1 MRQIFNQFTVDLF
14 TALVNGNGDGGS
26 GMRGDETAADHRA
39 TPKSGDWRHQVQL
52 GIAWAQLRHLEVA
65 NLVLGDETQ
74 EFFVSHKFDFVDRLI
89 KVDVNI
95 VEKNVPRF
103 ANRFLNGFYP
113 LDNIIMNP
121 ENKMYSFWPVY
132 KLSKQRKLTLS
143 SRIHLVLILL
153 ILFCCLK
160 QSLHLEN

>member
-14 TALVNGNGDGGS
+14 TALVNGDGDGGS

-39 TPKSGDWRHQVQL
+39 TPEFGNGRHQVQL

-121 ENKMYSFWPVY
+121 ENKMY
-132 KLSKQRKLTLS
+132 
-143 SRIHLVLILL
+143 
-153 ILFCCLK
+153 
-160 QSLHLEN
+160 

>member
-1 MRQIFNQFTVDLF
+1 MDLF
-14 TALVNGNGDGGS
+14 AALVDGDGDGGIK
-26 GMRGDETAADHRA
+26 MRGDETAADHRA
-39 TPKSGDWRHQVQL
+39 TPKSGDGRHQVQL

-74 EFFVSHKFDFVDRLI
+74 ELFVSHKFDFADRLT

-95 VEKNVPRF
+95 IEKNVPCF

-121 ENKMYSFWPVY
+121 ETRCIISGKYQ
-132 KLSKQRKLTLS
+132 L
-143 SRIHLVLILL
+143 
-153 ILFCCLK
+153 
-160 QSLHLEN
+160 

>member
-1 MRQIFNQFTVDLF
+1 MDLF
-14 TALVNGNGDGGS
+14 ATLVDGDGDGGS
-26 GMRGDETAADHRA
+26 EMRRDETAADHRA

-121 ENKMYSFWPVY
+121 ENKMY
-132 KLSKQRKLTLS
+132 
-143 SRIHLVLILL
+143 
-153 ILFCCLK
+153 
-160 QSLHLEN
+160 